1 MSKSEN
7 DRRAMAKAVF
17 RLFDHWQ
24 LDESEQAALLGID
37 EEGLG
42 ALALMREQGVL
53 DSSTELNERALALLR
68 IFRFLGMLFPDHPEL
83 ARRWMRTPQPRLD
96 ERTALDAIKLQ
107 GMQGIRR
114 VTVLLEDQL
123 F

>member
-1 MSKSEN
+1 MNRSEN

-24 LDESEQAALLGID
+24 LEEVEQAALLGIEATPD
-37 EEGLG
+37 
-42 ALALMREQGVL
+42 ALARMREQGVL
-53 DSSTELNERALALLR
+53 DAELNDRALALLR

-83 ARRWMRTPQPRLD
+83 ARRWMKTPQPRLD
-96 ERTALDAIKLQ
+96 EQTALDAIKLH
-107 GMQGIRR
+107 GMLGIKR
-114 VTVLLEDQL
+114 VTVLLEEQL

>member
-1 MSKSEN
+1 
-7 DRRAMAKAVF
+7 MAKAVF

-24 LDESEQAALLGID
+24 LDDHEQMALLGL
-37 EEGLG
+37 EENGEPRLV
-42 ALALMREQGVL
+42 AMREASL
-53 DSSTELNERALALLR
+53 LESSPDLNERALALLR
-68 IFRFLGMLFPDHPEL
+68 IFRFLGMLFPDHPDL

-96 ERTALDAIKLQ
+96 ERSALDAIKVQ

-114 VTVLLEDQL
+114 VTVLLEEQL